1 MVRDSPDGIV
11 GYKTL
16 LREGTCAAV
25 FCGGGEDSVSFSEFG
40 CGALEDDAGYV
51 HAGYVGEWWSY
62 LIQPLSLKSI
72 RILYPGIMRFN
83 QHMIVHQFRLGD
95 LIHFQDGSQGFEL
108 LEKF

>member
-62 LIQPLSLKSI
+62 CLLQGLFDC
-72 RILYPGIMRFN
+72 LYCVSNAMQCMN
-83 QHMIVHQFRLGD
+83 
-95 LIHFQDGSQGFEL
+95 
-108 LEKF
+108 